1 MYNIF
6 IVEDH
11 PAIREAFSSLVNREE
26 DMTVC
31 GTAANATEALQQI
44 PARAPDLVLVDLSL
58 PDMDGFALIQ
68 KLLTD
73 NPNLVSL
80 MVSGHP
86 PRQYEEFA
94 RRAGAVGYLDKVDSH
109 MTLIPMIRSILGT
122 DNQS

>member
-1 MYNIF
+1 MYTIF

-31 GTAANATEALQQI
+31 GTAANATEALQKI
-44 PARAPDLVLVDLSL
+44 PVNPPDLVLVDLSL

-68 KLLTD
+68 KLRAD
-73 NPNLVSL
+73 NPTLVSL

-94 RRAGAVGYLDKVDSH
+94 RQAGAVGYLDKVDSH

-122 DNQS
+122 GS

>member
-1 MYNIF
+1 MYRVF

-11 PAIREAFSSLVNREE
+11 PSIREAFRSLVNREA

-31 GTAANATEALQQI
+31 GVAANGAESLDLI
-44 PARAPDLVLVDLSL
+44 PTLDPDLVLVDLSL

-68 KLLTD
+68 QLLGT
-73 NPNLVSL
+73 NPNLMTL

-94 RRAGAVGYLDKVDSH
+94 QQAGAMGYLDKVDSH
-109 MTLIPMIRSILGT
+109 VTLIPKIRSILANHSVT
-122 DNQS
+122 